1 MEREGSKGDLDLETH
16 PGLARRLG
24 VVFARFRSRP
34 AMIIES
40 IDASIEGVLGF
51 SSSQLCGD
59 PRLLR
64 ALVHPEDRGDLDAA
78 GAAEEPLSLRLRC
91 RRRDGEVVTF
101 DVATDPIF
109 GDDGTCAGFQAAL
122 RPDERQ
128 GGEDSYEVLS
138 SDDLR
143 ERELALWFSLVTE
156 ATPLALFLLD
166 VNLVFKRFSFV
177 PRTGGAEL
185 RTDVVGL
192 HVERAFPDFRGM
204 HLVLQRALRGETVS
218 ETMRIRGMTL
228 KLRCAPLL
236 DVEGV
241 VRGVLGAALDLTQE
255 ITREDARR
263 DQEAYFQSLIK
274 TINDGIL
281 VNDPNGVIEYANDR
295 LAGFLGTVPREMLGR
310 RIFDYMDEESAAEAR
325 GNLARRSGG
334 VEEEFDFRWRRRD
347 GSEFWSIVAAK
358 PFYDA
363 SGTHRGSLVAVT
375 DISRRKR
382 AEEALQEAYDVLEE
396 RVVER
401 TEALSDANDQLTT
414 EIQERRRAEEQA
426 IQANRTKSAF
436 LASMSHELRTPL
448 NAIIGYTELLS
459 DEMSDSGETAYID
472 DLDRVHGAAKH
483 LLDLI
488 NDILDLSK
496 IEAAKMEIFMER
508 VVIGELVREIAA
520 TTMPLALK
528 NDNRLVFDCDDEGFA
543 FTSDRTKL
551 KQILLNLISNAC
563 KFTRKGR
570 VEVVFGR
577 EVRDEV
583 EVMAMKVRDSGVGI
597 PEAKIEA
604 IFQAFTQADEKVS
617 VDFGG
622 TGLGLAI
629 SKRLA
634 EMLGGDITVTS
645 VVGEGSTF
653 EVIIPVPQDI
663 ID

>member
-382 AEEALQEAYDVLEE
+382 AE
-396 RVVER
+396 
-401 TEALSDANDQLTT
+401 
-414 EIQERRRAEEQA
+414 RRRAEEQA